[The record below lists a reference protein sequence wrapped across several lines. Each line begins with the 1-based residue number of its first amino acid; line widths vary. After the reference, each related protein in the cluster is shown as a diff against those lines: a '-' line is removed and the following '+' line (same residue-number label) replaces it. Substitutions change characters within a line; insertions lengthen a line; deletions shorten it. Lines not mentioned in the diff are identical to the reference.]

1 MTDPQLFNMSYM
13 PYTPWD
19 FLQYDF
25 MRAALAAGLA
35 ASVLCGIIGIYV
47 ILNKIVFIS
56 DGIAHAAFG
65 GIGLGY
71 LLGLDP
77 LAFGIGS
84 ALITAFGIGLVS
96 GRQRISEDTA
106 IGVFLATGMALGIM
120 FMSLSKGYAKDL
132 FGYLFGNILAV
143 SWSDVILILL
153 LTLAVLVL
161 VFLLYKEFLILSFDP
176 LYGEALGLPVRSL
189 RLLLLAMVA
198 FSVVVLI
205 KIVGIIMVIALLTI
219 PGAISRQHMK
229 GLPGIMAGSVLLG
242 GIFVTVGLLV
252 SYQWDIPSGATII
265 LIAAAAFFL
274 STVVSR

>member
-1 MTDPQLFNMSYM
+1 MIDL
-13 PYTPWD
+13 D

-25 MRAALAAGLA
+25 MRNALAAGLA

-71 LLGLDP
+71 FLGYDP

-84 ALITAFGIGLVS
+84 AVLTAIGIGMVS
-96 GRQRISEDTA
+96 SRARVSEDTA
-106 IGVFLATGMALGIM
+106 IGVFMATGMALGIM
-120 FMSLSKGYAKDL
+120 LLTLSQGYARDL
-132 FGYLFGNILAV
+132 YGYLFGNILAV
-143 SWSDVILILL
+143 TVSDVLLISA
-153 LTLAVLVL
+153 LTLIILAL
-161 VFLLYKEFLILSFDP
+161 VFLLYKEFLVLSFDP
-176 LYGEALGLPVRSL
+176 VYGEAIGLPLQSL
-189 RLLLLAMVA
+189 RLLLLGMVA

-229 GLPGIMAGSVLLG
+229 GLPAIMAGSVFLG
-242 GIFVTVGLLV
+242 IIFVTIGLFI
-252 SYQWDIPSGATII
+252 SYLLDVPSGATII
-265 LIAAAAFFL
+265 LTAALTFFL
-274 STVVSR
+274 STAISR